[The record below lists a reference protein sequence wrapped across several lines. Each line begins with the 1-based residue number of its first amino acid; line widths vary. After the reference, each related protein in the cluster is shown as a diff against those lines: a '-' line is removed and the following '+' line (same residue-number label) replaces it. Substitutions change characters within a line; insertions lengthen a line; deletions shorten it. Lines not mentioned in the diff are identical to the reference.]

1 MAMGVTWEDEGWVER
16 MLCLPPL
23 SRSEAVLPRAES
35 LWASRSTGRRGSVLW
50 ASEGYV
56 CLSYDETQT
65 NARKV
70 HRLTDF
76 LRLYSE
82 A

>member
-1 MAMGVTWEDEGWVER
+1 MGVTWEDEGWVER

-35 LWASRSTGRRGSVLW
+35 LWASRSTGRRCVVLW
-50 ASEGYV
+50 ASEAQV
-56 CLSYDETQT
+56 CLSYDETQI

-70 HRLTDF
+70 HHLTDF

-82 A
+82 V